1 MDLQTSLL
9 LFVSPASLSCII
21 FPPRYIACPVFPIL
35 LFIALVSISLCSAF
49 SHFSIWSP
57 FSFLHSVASSDCRL
71 KSKDLEL
78 GSINERKCV
87 ICFGGLS
94 DLTYYNMFTSFIYLL
109 SSWFHFSPELNRT
122 LLSIC
127 TTFSL
132 WFISVLSCLL
142 NSFTSE
148 RWLSC

>member
-1 MDLQTSLL
+1 
-9 LFVSPASLSCII
+9 
-21 FPPRYIACPVFPIL
+21 
-35 LFIALVSISLCSAF
+35 
-49 SHFSIWSP
+49 
-57 FSFLHSVASSDCRL
+57 VASSDCRL

-87 ICFGGLS
+87 ICFGELS

-148 RWLSC
+148 RWFSC